1 MSRVSNACARRGAS
15 QACAQARGRFAAELS
30 AIGGVGHADSQVG
43 GPRACGT
50 MTACPCC
57 HRPDR
62 FMAPSLFLSIGLRMA
77 QSEATG
83 GWGTLKCGLAS
94 VSDLCVWLIPHA
106 ADRPLGSPTRR
117 CCSSRRR
124 LTPPSHRFK
133 PAITNYRMYA
143 RPRPASPDDAPA
155 LSHAAGRVLRQTG
168 DAAATFTF
176 PRTTKEDE
184 FPCIFHSRRGPLS
197 PADSRARI

>member
-1 MSRVSNACARRGAS
+1 MRYHDSLPVLPSARPFYGSVPFFIHRIKDGTVRGNGRVGD
-15 QACAQARGRFAAELS
+15 AEVWTR
-30 AIGGVGHADSQVG
+30 VGF
-43 GPRACGT
+43 
-50 MTACPCC
+50 
-57 HRPDR
+57 R
-62 FMAPSLFLSIGLRMA
+62 FM
-77 QSEATG
+77 
-83 GWGTLKCGLAS
+83 
-94 VSDLCVWLIPHA
+94 CVAYTARCRPA
-106 ADRPLGSPTRR
+106 ARISHQRR

-155 LSHAAGRVLRQTG
+155 LSHAVGRVLRQTG

-176 PRTTKEDE
+176 PRTMKEDE
-184 FPCIFHSRRGPLS
+184 FPCIFHSRRGPRS